1 MLIVIS
7 HQLLGGPM
15 PTHSEIL
22 GVRDDASRRE
32 INAAYRKLA
41 KKYHPDVEGGDNARF
56 QQITDAYNALTEK
69 PARGA
74 VEPRKSPRPVAPEPA
89 PDVGP
94 RQWIAAFLRRR
105 AFAALSVF
113 AFVIGLFLLDWG
125 DGIHE
130 DFTPGLLLVGSA
142 AILLSVG
149 FFANRRRDYVDVAD
163 AVERAIISIARFL
176 FDLLARVY
184 LMMVLVFSVVA
195 LLALINWIKRHF
207 LHLLPVHF

>member
-1 MLIVIS
+1 
-7 HQLLGGPM
+7 M

-22 GVRDDASRRE
+22 GVRDDASPRE

-41 KKYHPDVEGGDNARF
+41 KKYHPDVNGGDSARF

-69 PARGA
+69 PARAA
-74 VEPRKSPRPVAPEPA
+74 VEARTPSRPVAPEPV
-89 PDVGP
+89 PVVGL
-94 RQWIAAFLRRR
+94 RQWVAAFLRRR
-105 AFAALSVF
+105 AFAALSVL
-113 AFVIGLFLLDWG
+113 AFVLGLFLLDWG

-149 FFANRRRDYVDVAD
+149 FFANRQREYVDLAD
-163 AVERAIISIARFL
+163 AVERAILSIGRFL

-184 LMMVLVFSVVA
+184 LMVTLVFAVVA
-195 LLALINWIKRHF
+195 LLALINWVKRHF